1 MAGGGLIQL
10 VAFGPQDSVLT
21 SQPETTFFK
30 AGYDRYSAFAMETIE
45 QSTNGTND
53 FGKKTTTTVSRSG
66 DLMYKTYL
74 RVQLPRLVNE
84 DGTTCFGTPAQM
96 AVTFNTNQNINIC
109 WTNALGHALIRYV
122 DIEIG
127 NQLIDRHYGLWMD
140 LWDELTNTEEKKDGY
155 GQMVGKVGSDLG
167 LIGNAND
174 SKILYIPLQFWFC
187 RNSGLAIPLLALG
200 FHEVR
205 LVVELRSAQ
214 ELIVALAD
222 DGSRLSANVTQF
234 VTTPSIVNAQFFVDY
249 VFLEQTERELFVTK
263 PHSYLVEQ
271 VQFHGSDSVDTLTTA
286 QKARMQFNHPVKM
299 LVWVLQRQD
308 NAAQIGTAYNDWFN
322 YSTARPG
329 TPNPDQ
335 ALDLLQD
342 AKLVLN
348 GTDRFAFQPQT
359 YFRLVQPYQHLTRIP
374 NKPIY
379 IYSFALRPEEWQP
392 SGTCNFSRLDTVQL
406 HYNLAT
412 WTTGQR
418 SALGL
423 TQYGQF
429 QLFAVNYNVLTV
441 VNGMGG
447 LKYAS

>member
-1 MAGGGLIQL
+1 
-10 VAFGPQDSVLT
+10 
-21 SQPETTFFK
+21 
-30 AGYDRYSAFAMETIE
+30 
-45 QSTNGTND
+45 
-53 FGKKTTTTVSRSG
+53 
-66 DLMYKTYL
+66 
-74 RVQLPRLVNE
+74 
-84 DGTTCFGTPAQM
+84 
-96 AVTFNTNQNINIC
+96 
-109 WTNALGHALIRYV
+109 
-122 DIEIG
+122 
-127 NQLIDRHYGLWMD
+127 
-140 LWDELTNTEEKKDGY
+140 
-155 GQMVGKVGSDLG
+155 
-167 LIGNAND
+167 
-174 SKILYIPLQFWFC
+174 
-187 RNSGLAIPLLALG
+187 
-200 FHEVR
+200 
-205 LVVELRSAQ
+205 
-214 ELIVALAD
+214 
-222 DGSRLSANVTQF
+222 
-234 VTTPSIVNAQFFVDY
+234 
-249 VFLEQTERELFVTK
+249 
-263 PHSYLVEQ
+263 
-271 VQFHGSDSVDTLTTA
+271 
-286 QKARMQFNHPVKM
+286 MQFNHPVKM